1 MLILN
6 TKALTVLMIH
16 TTSRPASF
24 SGKISSGIK
33 TVAGVATVF
42 SKNERVSLVSSGVGG
57 HFWRTEIW
65 RKYFLK
71 KWDDLQTVIIVFLII
86 TFFWKQWNHEMSFSQ
101 YLLFEKENCWPS
113 EWSLIPLFSQ
123 VPSCFAY
130 MTVTKPGWIISFIL
144 CVNNG

>member
-57 HFWRTEIW
+57 HF
-65 RKYFLK
+65 
-71 KWDDLQTVIIVFLII
+71 
-86 TFFWKQWNHEMSFSQ
+86 
-101 YLLFEKENCWPS
+101 
-113 EWSLIPLFSQ
+113 
-123 VPSCFAY
+123 
-130 MTVTKPGWIISFIL
+130 
-144 CVNNG
+144 